1 MQWTRWDSETSVG
14 LVRHARAVEAI
25 VGVLYSM
32 HMCVCVCVYVCVCVC
47 VCERVCVSA
56 RVCVCVNE

>member
-32 HMCVCVCVYVCVCVC
+32 YIYMTYLITFC
-47 VCERVCVSA
+47 RNQSS
-56 RVCVCVNE
+56 